1 VSTPDGR
8 TPAGGR
14 GAGDGHVSPGG
25 ESPIGRP
32 PAEGLVG
39 EGVTHPFT
47 ADARP
52 GQGDAIDRVPERPE
66 RRELA
71 PAKGDSD
78 LRGQTPDDMEPPDDA
93 LLVVR
98 GLKKYFPI
106 RKGLFNRHVGDVK
119 AVDGVSFFLR
129 KGETLGMVGESGCGK
144 STTGRALLNLIE
156 PTAGAALF
164 SGRNIFEMDKGEL
177 RRLRRKAQIVF
188 QDPYSSLNPRM
199 TVGDMIREVLSI
211 HNLAK
216 GQKAQDRVAELLAV
230 VGLRPEHAVRYPH
243 EFSGGQRQRL
253 GIARALAVEPEL
265 IVCDEPVSALDVSVQ
280 AQVINLLQDLQTQ
293 FGLSYLFIAH
303 DLSVVEHISDRVA
316 VMYLGRIVELSESG
330 ELYRNPLMPY
340 TQALLS
346 AVPIPDP
353 RAKRTRITLEG
364 DVPSPA
370 NPPSGCPF
378 HPRCQ
383 HPLKDQDC
391 AEIVPPLADKGGG
404 HFAACI
410 KVPLGAGM
418 HVGGN
423 GPGHKYG
430 LPVVPRPSTPP
441 PGGGEMPRA

>member
-1 VSTPDGR
+1 MAATPEGR

-14 GAGDGHVSPGG
+14 GAGDGQHSGG
-25 ESPIGRP
+25 ERAHA

-39 EGVTHPFT
+39 EGIERGPGAATGASGTV
-47 ADARP
+47 ARKP
-52 GQGDAIDRVPERPE
+52 EAPERSVLP
-66 RRELA
+66 

-78 LRGQTPDDMEPPDDA
+78 FRGQTPDDMEPPADS

-106 RKGLFNRHVGDVK
+106 RKGFFNRHVGDVK

-129 KGETLGMVGESGCGK
+129 RGETLGLVGESGCGK
-144 STTGRALLNLIE
+144 STTGRAILRLIE
-156 PTAGAALF
+156 PTEGAASF
-164 SGRNIFEMDKGEL
+164 AGRNIVEMDKGEL

-188 QDPYSSLNPRM
+188 QDPFSSLNPRM
-199 TVGDMIREVLSI
+199 TVGDMLREVLAI

-216 GQKAQDRVAELLAV
+216 GQKADDRVAELLRV

-280 AQVINLLQDLQTQ
+280 AQVINLLQDLQRE
-293 FGLSYLFIAH
+293 FGLTFLFIAH

-316 VMYLGRIVELSESG
+316 VMYLGRIVELADAD

-353 RAKRTRITLEG
+353 RVRRERIVLEG

-391 AEIVPPLADKGGG
+391 AEHVPPLADKGGG

-410 KVPLGAGM
+410 KVPLGAGFEGRD
-418 HVGGN
+418 HR
-423 GPGHKYG
+423 
-430 LPVVPRPSTPP
+430 LPVVQPGPGADARPAPP
-441 PGGGEMPRA
+441 PPA